1 MAEGYEGLKSD
12 AVRVIREAL
21 GKVQPAQGVKDTLQK
36 ISEHC
41 RRLYVVSV
49 GKAAYRMAKAASE
62 ELGNS
67 IYRGYVITKYGH
79 AGEPL
84 PHFMIYEAGH
94 PTPDESGV
102 RATEAV
108 LNGLSGL
115 TSEDIVLFL
124 LSGGASALFEK
135 PAVPLEELKN
145 ITEQLLMCGADI
157 NETNT
162 IRKHLSLVKGGKFA
176 KLLAPARIYTVILSD
191 VIGNRLDSVGSGPT
205 CPDMST
211 TEDALNVVDKYALKL
226 SSEAYEELLKETPKS
241 VKNVYTTVIGD
252 CRILCTA
259 AKAACEAL
267 GYRTVILTETL
278 DCEAREA
285 GSFIASV
292 ARQYETA
299 KENLAFIF
307 GGETVVHVRGT
318 GMGGR
323 NQELVLGAAEGI
335 AGLKN
340 VCVFSVGS
348 DGTDGPT
355 DAAGGI
361 VFPDTAAKLKAA
373 GLSAYK
379 ALAGNDAYHALQA
392 VNSLIV
398 TGPTGTNV
406 NDLSVL
412 LIKHGPKPV

>member
-1 MAEGYEGLKSD
+1 MGERYETLKKDAVTVIRD
-12 AVRVIREAL
+12 AVRA
-21 GKVQPAQGVKDTLQK
+21 VQPGPGVKSTLEK
-36 ISEHC
+36 IQEHC
-41 RRLYVVSV
+41 RRLYVVAV
-49 GKAAYRMAKAASE
+49 GKAAYAMAKAAHE
-62 ELGNS
+62 TLEDR
-67 IYRGYVITKYGH
+67 IYKGFIITKYGH
-79 AGEPL
+79 GGDPMR
-84 PHFMIYEAGH
+84 HFSVFEAGH
-94 PTPDESGV
+94 PFPDENSV
-102 RATEAV
+102 TATEAV
-108 LNGLSGL
+108 LTELHDL
-115 TSEDIVLFL
+115 TSDDMVLFL

-135 PAVPLEELKN
+135 PAVSLQELRS
-145 ITEQLLMCGADI
+145 ITDQLLSCGADI